1 METQAADIERLQ
13 PFRDAHGQGE
23 IVFDPTRLRQ
33 ADPSLFD
40 PGHYGADAR
49 SIGGQGGRGSAWFV
63 RGEFGEGVL
72 RHYRR
77 GGWMAKI
84 SEDEYLWRG
93 RAQVRSLRE
102 FSLLQ
107 EMRKHDLPVPI
118 PLAAAYSRSGAR
130 YRADLLM
137 QRIDGVQTFLD
148 LVRMRLADAP
158 WREVGV
164 TISRFHSRGLHHADL
179 NAHNLLIGSEGA
191 GEVFVIDWDKGSVE
205 PAPGPWCDRVL
216 DRLHR
221 SLRKWL
227 PDVSDAII
235 GAGMR
240 ELRAAHAQGLQS

>member
-33 ADPSLFD
+33 ADGSLFD
-40 PGHYGADAR
+40 PSHYGADAQA
-49 SIGGQGGRGSAWFV
+49 IGGKGGRGSAWFV

-93 RAQVRSLRE
+93 RGQVRSLRE
-102 FSLLQ
+102 FSLLR
-107 EMRKHDLPVPI
+107 EMRHAGLPVPI
-118 PLAAAYSRSGAR
+118 PLAAAYSRYGAR

-137 QRIDGVQTFLD
+137 QRLLGVEPFLD
-148 LVRMRLADAP
+148 LVRLRLADAP
-158 WREVGV
+158 WREVGA
-164 TISRFHSRGLHHADL
+164 TMARFHARGLHHADL
-179 NAHNLLIGSEGA
+179 NAHNLLIGGEG
-191 GEVFVIDWDKGSVE
+191 VFVIDWDKGSVE
-205 PAPGPWCDRVL
+205 SAPGPWCDRVL
-216 DRLHR
+216 DRLQR

-227 PDVSDAII
+227 PDVSDEII